1 LIKTKENPDGER
13 VSRKY
18 TPVSWIFEEGKF
30 KLLIK
35 VYFKDVLPQFPE
47 GGKMSQYLNDLT
59 LGDSIIVRGPF
70 GKITYHGNGKLKIL

>member
-1 LIKTKENPDGER
+1 MIKTSENPEGER

-35 VYFKDVLPQFPE
+35 VYYKDVHPQFPE
-47 GGKMSQYLNDLT
+47 GGKMSQYLNDLPLEST
-59 LGDSIIVRGPF
+59 IQVRGPF
-70 GKITYHGNGKLKIL
+70 GKITYLGNGRFKIL